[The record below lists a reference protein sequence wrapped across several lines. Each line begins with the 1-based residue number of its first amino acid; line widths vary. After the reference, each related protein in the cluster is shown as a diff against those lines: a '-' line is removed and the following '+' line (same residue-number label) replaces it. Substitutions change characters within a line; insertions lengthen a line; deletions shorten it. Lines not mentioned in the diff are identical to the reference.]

1 MTFTVVFLFLLLLLC
16 GFPIIVA
23 LSIPSL
29 IYVTLNNLPH
39 SMISY
44 SIFQSLNSFPL
55 IAGPLF
61 ILMGNLVNEFGE
73 TERLYNFSRL
83 LFNNAKGYSAKVNV
97 IVSLVFAGIS
107 GAAVADIGGL
117 GQIEIKA
124 MEQEGFKKDYAA
136 ALTSA
141 TSTVGPIFPPSIPL
155 IIYAVTV
162 EISTLKALLAG
173 LLPAL
178 LIVCALYVF
187 VIWQIPKKLVQ
198 KTAETANNTV
208 QMENNFFK
216 AFLSALPMLVL
227 APLIILFM
235 LTGWFSPSEA
245 GAASVIYII
254 FIEIFRRK
262 FQFKKFIN
270 SMIAT
275 YKTIACIFMIIAVA
289 SFFSK
294 ILTLERF
301 PEMVTSWFLNVSD
314 NKIII
319 LLLINIVCLVV
330 GMFMETVSSII
341 ILSPIFLVVAQ
352 AIGVDPIHLGV
363 ILVFNLGI
371 GMFTP
376 PFGVG
381 VYTVAK
387 VGNVAPDKVFKALMP
402 LYLPLIVALIL
413 ITFIPS
419 LTLWVPN
426 LLG

>member
-187 VIWQIPKKLVQ
+187 VIWQIPKKL
-198 KTAETANNTV
+198 
-208 QMENNFFK
+208 
-216 AFLSALPMLVL
+216 
-227 APLIILFM
+227 LIILFM